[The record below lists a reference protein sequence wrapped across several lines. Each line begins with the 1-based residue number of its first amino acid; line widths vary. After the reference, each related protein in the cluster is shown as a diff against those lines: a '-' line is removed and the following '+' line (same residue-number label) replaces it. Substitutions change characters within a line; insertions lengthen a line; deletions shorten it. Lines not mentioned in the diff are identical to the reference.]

1 MKPDKENEIFM
12 LAKNSSI
19 GYYVVAP
26 LLLGVFI
33 GFGLDKYFSSKP
45 LFTIVFLLIG
55 VVATFYNLRKLIKES
70 Q

>member
-1 MKPDKENEIFM
+1 MKSDKENEIFM

-33 GFGLDKYFSSKP
+33 GFGLDKYFSSSHC
-45 LFTIVFLLIG
+45 L
-55 VVATFYNLRKLIKES
+55 